1 MLFANDCDFVYY
13 NFGLYRS
20 LVVCGVQLLMSMLEE
35 AGGGFFSVSEAPYAV
50 SQVHVDLACNGP
62 IVVV

>member
-20 LVVCGVQLLMSMLEE
+20 LVVCGVQLFKCLEE
-35 AGGGFFSVSEAPYAV
+35 TGDGFFSVSEAPYAV

-62 IVVV
+62 LVVV